1 MKIKMIYEVIY
12 VNESGEKSIAVF
24 ENEEDAKSFVKT
36 KKQYPEVL
44 LPEQNGIQ
52 KSVYKLRS
60 FYDKNKN

>member
-1 MKIKMIYEVIY
+1 MIYEVVY
-12 VNESGEKSIAVF
+12 VNESG
-24 ENEEDAKSFVKT
+24 
-36 KKQYPEVL
+36 KKYSKVL

>member
-24 ENEEDAKSFVKT
+24 ENEEDAESFVKT
-36 KKQYPEVL
+36 KKYSKVL

>member
-1 MKIKMIYEVIY
+1 MKIKMIYEVVY

-36 KKQYPEVL
+36 KKYSEVL

-52 KSVYKLRS
+52 KSVYKLR
-60 FYDKNKN
+60 NL

>member
-1 MKIKMIYEVIY
+1 MKIMTIYEVIY

-44 LPEQNGIQ
+44 LPD
-52 KSVYKLRS
+52 KAAFRS
-60 FYDKNKN
+60 NQFIN

>member
-1 MKIKMIYEVIY
+1 MKIKMIYEVVY

-36 KKQYPEVL
+36 KKYSKVL

-52 KSVYKLRS
+52 ESVYKLRS

>member
-36 KKQYPEVL
+36 KKYSEVL
-44 LPEQNGIQ
+44 LPD
-52 KSVYKLRS
+52 KAAFRS
-60 FYDKNKN
+60 NQFVN

>member
-1 MKIKMIYEVIY
+1 MKIMMIYEVIY

-44 LPEQNGIQ
+44 LPD
-52 KSVYKLRS
+52 KAAFRS
-60 FYDKNKN
+60 NQFIN